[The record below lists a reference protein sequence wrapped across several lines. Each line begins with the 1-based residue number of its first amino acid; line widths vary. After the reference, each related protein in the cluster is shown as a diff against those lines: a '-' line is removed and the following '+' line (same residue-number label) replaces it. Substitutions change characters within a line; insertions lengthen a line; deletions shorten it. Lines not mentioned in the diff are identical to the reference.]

1 MFSWFPF
8 LTYAVVTTSTPGPN
22 TLMSMSNG
30 TQLGFRRAL
39 PFNFGILAGFSLVM
53 VLCTLLCSTLSAML
67 PVVKK
72 PMLVIGAAYLLY
84 LAWRTW
90 RRSGVADTAAVH
102 SGFLSGFLLQ
112 FINPKIYIYCI
123 VAMEGYVLPV
133 YAGQPV
139 ALLLFALLLAVIGFS
154 FTLCWSAFGSLLRQL
169 FSTHAR
175 VINTCMALAL
185 VWCAAKLFR

>member
-175 VINTCMALAL
+175 VINTCMAPAL
-185 VWCAAKLFR
+185 VWCAVKLFR

>member
-1 MFSWFPF
+1 
-8 LTYAVVTTSTPGPN
+8 
-22 TLMSMSNG
+22 MSNG

-185 VWCAAKLFR
+185 VWCAVKLFR

>member
-1 MFSWFPF
+1 MFSWLPF

-30 TQLGFRRAL
+30 SQLGFRRAL
-39 PFNFGILAGFSLVM
+39 PFNCGILAGFSLVM
-53 VLCTLLCSTLSAML
+53 ILCTMLCSTLSTML

-90 RRSGVADTAAVH
+90 RRDGVADAGAVR
-102 SGFLSGFLLQ
+102 SGFVSGFLLQ
-112 FINPKIYIYCI
+112 FVNPKIYIYCI

-133 YAGQPV
+133 YAGKPV
-139 ALLLFALLLAVIGFS
+139 VLLGFALLLAVIGFS

-169 FSTHAR
+169 FSKHAR
-175 VINTCMALAL
+175 VINSCMALAL
-185 VWCAAKLFR
+185 VWCAAKLFL

>member
-154 FTLCWSAFGSLLRQL
+154 FTLCWSAFGSLLGRL
-169 FSTHAR
+169 FSGHAR
-175 VINTCMALAL
+175 AVNRVMALLL
-185 VWCAAKLFR
+185 VWCAVSLFL